1 MKIVKALGD
10 KVVVEVIMQ
19 EKVTS
24 GGIILPVNVDKDPQG
39 YGEVLS
45 IGEEVKNVKVGDI
58 VIFHKNGG
66 MAIMIDRKIMKVLV
80 NKEIYGVL
88 EEVETKE
95 ETAKV
100 LQVVEYTKLG
110 QVFQPPES

>member
-1 MKIVKALGD
+1 MKVIQAIND

-24 GGIILPVNVDKDPQG
+24 GGIILPVNVDKDPQS

-45 IGEEVKNVKVGDI
+45 VGEEVENIKVGDI
-58 VIFHKNGG
+58 VIFHRNGG

-80 NKEIYGVL
+80 NKEIYGILKDVQ
-88 EEVETKE
+88 E
-95 ETAKV
+95 ETTTPKV
-100 LQVVEYTKLG
+100 IHVVEYTKKG
-110 QVFQPPES
+110 QLIPPINE